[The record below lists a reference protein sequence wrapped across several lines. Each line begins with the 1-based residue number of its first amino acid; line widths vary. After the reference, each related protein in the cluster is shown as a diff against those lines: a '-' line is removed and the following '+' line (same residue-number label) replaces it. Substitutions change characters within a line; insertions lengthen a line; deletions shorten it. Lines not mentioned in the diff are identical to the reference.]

1 MNSTSETKWT
11 GRFGS
16 WKYIPDRFQSLV
28 ACIAAGLL
36 YFNIFEKLF
45 GYRTSRD
52 GSCGSFVRPVLVES
66 ENFDTGWIWHSF
78 RDAVAN
84 YAEAFYA
91 ESFLT
96 FCPGAWKGMW
106 WELIFSFA
114 ALAICGFVLRRS
126 IKREEPTSEKA

>member
-1 MNSTSETKWT
+1 MGTASKTKWI

-16 WKYIPDRFQSLV
+16 WKYIPDRFQALV

-36 YFNIFEKLF
+36 YVNVFEKLF
-45 GYRTSRD
+45 GYRTGRD

-66 ENFDTGWIWHSF
+66 ENFDTGWFWHSF

-84 YAEAFYA
+84 YADASDANSLE
-91 ESFLT
+91 T
-96 FCPGAWKGMW
+96 FCPGAWKGLW

-114 ALAICGFVLRRS
+114 ALAICGFTLRRS
-126 IKREEPTSEKA
+126 VKRELSTTDNS